1 MKKVIKVSAIIVTII
16 AIVSLCVFGA
26 LKEKSRIN
34 SEEIQRKNQITQVS
48 NVQEETIFETTSQEE
63 ANQLISEIQNNN
75 KKIVKIEIR
84 KRNSNQKD
92 TPIVITITYSN

>member
-1 MKKVIKVSAIIVTII
+1 MKKVIKISAIVITII
-16 AIVSLCVFGA
+16 SIVALCVFGA

-34 SEEIQRKNQITQVS
+34 AEEIQRKNQITQVS
-48 NVQEETIFETTSQEE
+48 NVQEETVFETTNQEE

-75 KKIVKIEIR
+75 KKIVKLKVR

-92 TPIVITITYSN
+92 TPIVITITYRN

>member
-1 MKKVIKVSAIIVTII
+1 MKKVIKVSAIVITII
-16 AIVSLCVFGA
+16 AIVALCVFGA

-34 SEEIQRKNQITQVS
+34 AEEIQRKNQITQVS
-48 NVQEETIFETTSQEE
+48 NVQEETVFETTSQEE

-75 KKIVKIEIR
+75 KKIVKIEVR

-92 TPIVITITYSN
+92 TPIVITITYNN